1 METKKY
7 TELTVNE
14 RINYK
19 SGWDIA
25 IAYEGQKGRTD
36 VLPNRPYCKLAVC
49 LKTNKIPLKICQR
62 DYNDNQHHRFLNGGR
77 IFIKQGF

>member
-7 TELTVNE
+7 TELTINQ

-25 IAYEGQKGRTD
+25 IAYEGCKGRIAGF
-36 VLPNRPYCKLAVC
+36 PNRPY
-49 LKTNKIPLKICQR
+49 
-62 DYNDNQHHRFLNGGR
+62 
-77 IFIKQGF
+77 

>member
-25 IAYEGQKGRTD
+25 IACEGQKGRI
-36 VLPNRPYCKLAVC
+36 LPNRPYCKLAVC
-49 LKTNKIPLKICQR
+49 LETNKIPLKMCQR

-77 IFIKQGF
+77 VFIKQGF